1 MEQYKTGER
10 VRIKTG
16 PFASFT
22 GKVEEV
28 SPAQGTLTV
37 VVEIFARTTPVEMSW
52 EEVEKLDAPRKP
64 WTGFSNN

>member
-1 MEQYKTGER
+1 MAMYKIGEQ

-28 SPAQGTLTV
+28 SPEAGMLKV
-37 VVEIFARTTPVEMSW
+37 AVNIFARTTPVEILL
-52 EEVEKLDAPRKP
+52 EEVEKLDAPRNP

>member
-1 MEQYKTGER
+1 MNKYKIVER
-10 VRIKTG
+10 IRIKTG

-28 SPAQGTLTV
+28 PPADGKLKV
-37 VVEIFARTTPVEMSW
+37 VVEIFARTTPIELLL